1 MFIKPDFDINS
12 IYDLDIYEL
21 KRMGVNALLFDLDST
36 IMKSRSGKFAYKTL
50 QYLNDLKTNFKL
62 AIVTNN
68 SREGYLQKVK
78 AQTDIPIYHHAKKPA
93 ISKILK
99 ACSDLNVDVKNT
111 AIVGDRPLSDIL
123 AGKRAGIVTILV
135 DSISKDEENPIV
147 RFVRFLERLVIK
159 HQDWHKAIIFFI
171 INMEID

>member
-159 HQDWHKAIIFFI
+159 HQD
-171 INMEID
+171 